1 MFSLRSFCRC
11 SQLCIELHRIVSH
24 RIAEPSCIY
33 NILLPLKSLSKILW
47 EIPPTRSLLPSV
59 YKPYCRTFPP
69 LHNFISHSLFL
80 SLPCISLFLSLSL
93 SILIAVIF
101 LLSVR
106 VPPLS
111 NANLLS
117 ILRPPPVNSSFSLF
131 YSLFPSPIPLTFLSS
146 FFSPSLPS
154 LYRHS
159 RVPHDWSEAVHRQ
172 SSSRS
177 SRCVRQSRYCSVHY
191 LVIHPNTHLTRRRT
205 IHSSSLNIVQ

>member
-1 MFSLRSFCRC
+1 MKDNDVYVIKRKNTDHRVLYDAEYALEQTLYYFQRSQELSAEQIRWHRRRQICPKNKRYAYVDVMCTC
-11 SQLCIELHRIVSH
+11 SQLSAL
-24 RIAEPSCIY
+24 
-33 NILLPLKSLSKILW
+33 
-47 EIPPTRSLLPSV
+47 
-59 YKPYCRTFPP
+59 
-69 LHNFISHSLFL
+69 
-80 SLPCISLFLSLSL
+80 SLFLSLSI

-191 LVIHPNTHLTRRRT
+191 LVINPNTHLTRRRT